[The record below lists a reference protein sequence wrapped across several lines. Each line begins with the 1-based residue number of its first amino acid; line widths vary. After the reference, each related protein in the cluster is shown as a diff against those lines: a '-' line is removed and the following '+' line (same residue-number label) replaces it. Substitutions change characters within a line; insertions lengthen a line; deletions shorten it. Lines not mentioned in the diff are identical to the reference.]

1 MKNLKT
7 IISLLVLSSLLTGCG
22 NINYDEKLKVDD
34 VKTTAATTEA
44 NEKVKDKD
52 KDKDEEKDDEEA
64 ATEAATKDSE
74 GKVKVTVGDDDDDD
88 DTNIVK
94 VEPGKVKVD
103 LGGIKVNVDGDDDD
117 SDSVKVNIGGIKVN
131 IGNGDEY
138 DSDVDVDI
146 GDIDI
151 DLSDYS
157 FGYSE
162 KLADKNEYSFNTDSK
177 ITDLGIDINT
187 GDINIKY
194 SDDDKTKVTLG
205 YTIYANDKKTCE
217 DVKKHIKAV
226 SETKDGRIDID
237 LVDSDS
243 GDDLDKWLRI
253 NFPKCRVKYDIVVAV
268 PLSIYGIY
276 AKSDVGNISL
286 DELKGGFSC
295 YSNVG
300 SINCMGLEFSE
311 PSEISSK
318 TGSIKITSSKY
329 TADTDISSKTGNITM
344 DMPVKGSGKA
354 DISVSASTGNIK
366 VNSAKSYEVNDETK
380 KSASHS
386 MNITSEN
393 CNIDLSVKTGKITI
407 DKE

>member
-22 NINYDEKLKVDD
+22 SIDTDEKLKVDD
-34 VKTTAATTEA
+34 VKTTTATTEA

-52 KDKDEEKDDEEA
+52 EDKDDEEA
-64 ATEAATKDSE
+64 TTEAATKAND
-74 GKVKVTVGDDDDDD
+74 GKVKVTVEDDDDDE
-88 DTNIVK
+88 TNIVK

-131 IGNGDEY
+131 IGNGAEY

-157 FGYSE
+157 FGYAE
-162 KLADKNEYSFNTDSK
+162 KLTDKNEYSFNTDPK

-187 GDINIKY
+187 GDIDIKY

-205 YTIYANDKKTCE
+205 YTIYADDKKTCE

-226 SETKDGRIDID
+226 SETKDGSMNIDI
-237 LVDSDS
+237 VDSDS
-243 GDDLDKWLRI
+243 DDEFDKWLKI
-253 NFPKCRVKYDIVVAV
+253 NFPKCRIKYDIVVEV
-268 PLSIYGIY
+268 PLSINGIY

-286 DELKGGFSC
+286 EELKGGFSC

-344 DMPVKGSGKA
+344 DMPVKGSEKA

-366 VNSAKSYEVNDETK
+366 MNSSKSYEVNDESK
-380 KSASHS
+380 KAASHS